1 LDEFIQAIEYLAA
14 CRFVVAAL
22 QKKNHSDHD
31 GELKKRKSHD
41 ASYWSREQFDY
52 SHAFS
57 SCQNWRSTRLQRNAI
72 LPYGTLRFKSGGDIL
87 DASRVVWRLRNRA
100 H

>member
-14 CRFVVAAL
+14 CRLVVAAL
-22 QKKNHSDHD
+22 QKKNHGNHD

-52 SHAFS
+52 SHACS
-57 SCQNWRSTRLQRNAI
+57 SCRL
-72 LPYGTLRFKSGGDIL
+72 GGFLLSLKVDIRWCV
-87 DASRVVWRLRNRA
+87 SSHRA
-100 H
+100 